1 MKHIATDVMD
11 STAKMASML
20 SAQVTKP
27 GLAMDPYSCHL
38 SGRVNRNYLQE
49 LVVCRSYQSVAA
61 QW

>member
-27 GLAMDPYSCHL
+27 GLAMDPISIVPM
-38 SGRVNRNYLQE
+38 SPIRP
-49 LVVCRSYQSVAA
+49 S
-61 QW
+61 